1 MSNGNILIGTS
12 ERVALYCGHRVW
24 DRYTNANGKVIEP
37 GGSVTVREEW
47 TDREDVPQHTLR
59 EYRID
64 PDAHIQAVGK
74 VLADCVCGDPVT
86 LVINAYESGRGTQWR
101 NVFDVVAADAV
112 AE

>member
-1 MSNGNILIGTS
+1 MSNGNILIGQTQ
-12 ERVALYCGHRVW
+12 RVALYCGHRVW

-47 TDREDVPQHTLR
+47 IDRDDVPQHTLR

-74 VLADCVCGDPVT
+74 VLGDLLCGEPVA

-101 NVFDVVAADAV
+101 NVFDVLPAADA